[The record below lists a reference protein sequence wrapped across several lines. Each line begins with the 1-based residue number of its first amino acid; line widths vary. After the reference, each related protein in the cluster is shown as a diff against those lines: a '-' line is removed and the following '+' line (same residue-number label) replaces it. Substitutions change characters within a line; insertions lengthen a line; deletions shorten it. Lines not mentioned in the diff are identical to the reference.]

1 MPIEPH
7 IENLQLRHPEE
18 PLEIIR
24 LACYLGDDI
33 AKTKAYASILQT
45 CNDYRDIAY
54 KVVKDMYVKC
64 LVDKVTA
71 QKEKTFIT
79 FLLALCPYVK
89 DGNPHSARYHIN
101 LMLESPE
108 VEKEREEYARK
119 LRNEWNGGN
128 GGDKKRVTIE
138 ISSRYREV
146 TMPIIESLAKS
157 GAITLVE
164 AKLNAQRKLNKSVR
178 YVVCGN
184 GEEIVRSVRVL
195 KWNVGRLLGH
205 TPKRRSIMSGS
216 NRNRYIGI
224 MPSIKIQAPV
234 DKLEVPGNPNNQKLP
249 MLTQQQDR
257 WKKSKMVE
265 SSYVAPNG
273 VRVVKLTAYGM
284 RVLFDK

>member
-7 IENLQLRHPEE
+7 IENLQLSHPEE

-79 FLLALCPYVK
+79 FLLSLCPNVK

-108 VEKEREEYARK
+108 VEEEEYARK
-119 LRNEWNGGN
+119 LRQEWNGGN
-128 GGDKKRVTIE
+128 WGDRQRVTIE
-138 ISSRYREV
+138 ISSKYREV
-146 TMPIIESLAKS
+146 TMPIIQSLVQS

-164 AKLNAQRKLNKSVR
+164 AKLNAQRKLNKSIR
-178 YVVCGN
+178 YVVN
-184 GEEIVRSVRVL
+184 GSREEIFKSVT
-195 KWNVGRLLGH
+195 LLDMHARRILDH
-205 TPKRRSIMSGS
+205 TPKRRSILAVP
-216 NRNRYIGI
+216 NCNRYFGI
-224 MPSIKIQAPV
+224 MPSKLIMDPS
-234 DKLEVPGNPNNQKLP
+234 DKNEVPGNPNIHKLH
-249 MLTQQQDR
+249 MLPQQQDGLVNR
-257 WKKSKMVE
+257 KI
-265 SSYVAPNG
+265 VAQSAEPARRIRYEKVLG
-273 VRVVKLTAYGM
+273 CGIRVIV
-284 RVLFDK
+284 D

>member
-7 IENLQLRHPEE
+7 IENLQLSHPEE

-79 FLLALCPYVK
+79 FLLSLCPNVK

-108 VEKEREEYARK
+108 VEEEREEYARK
-119 LRNEWNGGN
+119 LRQEWNGGN
-128 GGDKKRVTIE
+128 WGDRQRVTIE
-138 ISSRYREV
+138 ISSKYREV
-146 TMPIIESLAKS
+146 TMPIIQSLVQS

-164 AKLNAQRKLNKSVR
+164 AKLNAQRKLNKSIR
-178 YVVCGN
+178 YVVN
-184 GEEIVRSVRVL
+184 GSREEIFKSVT
-195 KWNVGRLLGH
+195 LLDVHARRILDH
-205 TPKRRSIMSGS
+205 TPKRRSLLAVP
-216 NRNRYIGI
+216 NRNRYLGI
-224 MPSIKIQAPV
+224 
-234 DKLEVPGNPNNQKLP
+234 KLGKLIMDPGNIPEVPGNPNINKLRT
-249 MLTQQQDR
+249 LVQQQYGLTGH
-257 WKKSKMVE
+257 KI
-265 SSYVAPNG
+265 VAQSAEPARRIRYEKVLG
-273 VRVVKLTAYGM
+273 CGIRVIV
-284 RVLFDK
+284 D

>member
-7 IENLQLRHPEE
+7 IENLQLSHPEE

-33 AKTKAYASILQT
+33 AKTKAYASILKT
-45 CNDYRDIAY
+45 CNDYRDIAN

-79 FLLALCPYVK
+79 FLLALCPNVK

-108 VEKEREEYARK
+108 VEKERDEYARK

-128 GGDKKRVTIE
+128 GGDKQRVTIE

-146 TMPIIESLAKS
+146 TMPIIESLANS

-205 TPKRRSIMSGS
+205 TPKRRSIMSS
-216 NRNRYIGI
+216 PNRNRYMGI

>member
-24 LACYLGDDI
+24 LACFLGDDI
-33 AKTKAYASILQT
+33 AQTKAYASILQT
-45 CNDYRDIAY
+45 CNDYRDIAV
-54 KVVKDMYVKC
+54 KVVKDMYVRC

-79 FLLALCPYVK
+79 YLLSLCPNVK

-108 VEKEREEYARK
+108 VEEEREEYARK

-128 GGDKKRVTIE
+128 GGDKQRVTIE

-146 TMPIIESLAKS
+146 TMPIILSLANS

-164 AKLNAQRKLNKSVR
+164 AKLNAQRKLNRSIRYFVHGSREDIVKSVILLDQHTKR
-178 YVVCGN
+178 FVDGSPQTPSHN
-184 GEEIVRSVRVL
+184 VRFQSQQVF
-195 KWNVGRLLGH
+195 GH
-205 TPKRRSIMSGS
+205 
-216 NRNRYIGI
+216 
-224 MPSIKIQAPV
+224 
-234 DKLEVPGNPNNQKLP
+234 
-249 MLTQQQDR
+249 
-257 WKKSKMVE
+257 
-265 SSYVAPNG
+265 
-273 VRVVKLTAYGM
+273 
-284 RVLFDK
+284 

>member
-45 CNDYRDIAY
+45 CNDYRDIAN

-71 QKEKTFIT
+71 QKEKTFIS

-128 GGDKKRVTIE
+128 GGDKQRVTIE

-146 TMPIIESLAKS
+146 TMPIIESLAQS

-195 KWNVGRLLGH
+195 KWNVGILLGH
-205 TPKRRSIMSGS
+205 TPKRRRIMSGS
-216 NRNRYIGI
+216 NRNRFLD
-224 MPSIKIQAPV
+224 IKIGKLIMVPS
-234 DKLEVPGNPNNQKLP
+234 DKNEVPGNPNIHKLRT
-249 MLTQQQDR
+249 LVQQQYGLTGR
-257 WKKSKMVE
+257 NI
-265 SSYVAPNG
+265 VAQSAEPARRIRYEKVLG
-273 VRVVKLTAYGM
+273 CGIRVIV
-284 RVLFDK
+284 D

>member
-1 MPIEPH
+1 MPIESH
-7 IENLQLRHPEE
+7 IENLQLSHPEE

-33 AKTKAYASILQT
+33 AKTKAYASILKT

-128 GGDKKRVTIE
+128 GGDKQRVTIE

-146 TMPIIESLAKS
+146 TMPIIESLANS

-205 TPKRRSIMSGS
+205 TPKRRSIMSS
-216 NRNRYIGI
+216 PNRNRYMGI

>member
-7 IENLQLRHPEE
+7 IENLQKKHPEE

-33 AKTKAYASILQT
+33 AQTKAYASILQT

-54 KVVKDMYVKC
+54 KVVKDMYVRC

-79 FLLALCPYVK
+79 FLLALCPNVK

-108 VEKEREEYARK
+108 VEEEREEYARK
-119 LRNEWNGGN
+119 LRQEWNGGN

-146 TMPIIESLAKS
+146 TMPIIESLANS

-205 TPKRRSIMSGS
+205 TPKRRSIMSS
-216 NRNRYIGI
+216 PNRNRYMGI

-249 MLTQQQDR
+249 MLTQQHDR

>member
-7 IENLQLRHPEE
+7 IENLQLSHPEE

-33 AKTKAYASILQT
+33 AKTKAYASILKT

-79 FLLALCPYVK
+79 FLLALCPNVK

-108 VEKEREEYARK
+108 VEEEREEYARK
-119 LRNEWNGGN
+119 LRQEWNGGN

-146 TMPIIESLAKS
+146 TMPIIESLANS

-205 TPKRRSIMSGS
+205 TPKRRSIMSS
-216 NRNRYIGI
+216 PNRNRYMGI

>member
-45 CNDYRDIAY
+45 CNDYRDIAV

-119 LRNEWNGGN
+119 LRNEWNGEN
-128 GGDKKRVTIE
+128 GGDKQRVTIE

-157 GAITLVE
+157 G
-164 AKLNAQRKLNKSVR
+164 R
-178 YVVCGN
+178 
-184 GEEIVRSVRVL
+184 
-195 KWNVGRLLGH
+195 
-205 TPKRRSIMSGS
+205 
-216 NRNRYIGI
+216 
-224 MPSIKIQAPV
+224 
-234 DKLEVPGNPNNQKLP
+234 
-249 MLTQQQDR
+249 
-257 WKKSKMVE
+257 
-265 SSYVAPNG
+265 
-273 VRVVKLTAYGM
+273 
-284 RVLFDK
+284 

>member
-7 IENLQLRHPEE
+7 IENLQLSHPEE

-79 FLLALCPYVK
+79 FLLSLCPNVK

-108 VEKEREEYARK
+108 VEEEREEYARK
-119 LRNEWNGGN
+119 LRQEWNGGN
-128 GGDKKRVTIE
+128 WGDRQRVTIE
-138 ISSRYREV
+138 ISSKYREV
-146 TMPIIESLAKS
+146 TMPIIQSLVQS

-164 AKLNAQRKLNKSVR
+164 AKLNAQRKLNKSIR
-178 YVVCGN
+178 YVVN
-184 GEEIVRSVRVL
+184 GSREEIFKSVT
-195 KWNVGRLLGH
+195 LLDVHARRILDH
-205 TPKRRSIMSGS
+205 TPKRRSILAVP
-216 NRNRYIGI
+216 NRNRYLGI
-224 MPSIKIQAPV
+224 KLGKLIMDPGNI
-234 DKLEVPGNPNNQKLP
+234 LEVPGNHNIHKLRTFVQKQYG
-249 MLTQQQDR
+249 LTGR
-257 WKKSKMVE
+257 NI
-265 SSYVAPNG
+265 VAQSAEPARRIRYEKVLG
-273 VRVVKLTAYGM
+273 CGIRVIV
-284 RVLFDK
+284 D

>member
-7 IENLQLRHPEE
+7 IENLQLSHPEE

-79 FLLALCPYVK
+79 FLLALCPNVK

-164 AKLNAQRKLNKSVR
+164 AKLNAQRKLNRSIR
-178 YVVCGN
+178 YVVNGN
-184 GEEIVRSVRVL
+184 GEEIVRSIRLV
-195 KWNVGRLLGH
+195 KWNVGILLGH
-205 TPKRRSIMSGS
+205 TPKRRRIMSGS
-216 NRNRYIGI
+216 NRNRFLD
-224 MPSIKIQAPV
+224 IKIGKLIMVPS
-234 DKLEVPGNPNNQKLP
+234 DKNEVPGNPNIHKLH
-249 MLTQQQDR
+249 MLPQQQDGLVDR
-257 WKKSKMVE
+257 KIVVQPAEPAKGKK
-265 SSYVAPNG
+265 
-273 VRVVKLTAYGM
+273 
-284 RVLFDK
+284 D

>member
-7 IENLQLRHPEE
+7 IENLQKKHPEE

-24 LACYLGDDI
+24 LACFLGDDI
-33 AKTKAYASILQT
+33 AQTKAYASILQT
-45 CNDYRDIAY
+45 CNDYRDIAN

-79 FLLALCPYVK
+79 YLLSLCPNVK

-128 GGDKKRVTIE
+128 GGDKQRVTIE

-164 AKLNAQRKLNKSVR
+164 AKLNTQRKLNKSIR
-178 YVVCGN
+178 YVVN
-184 GEEIVRSVRVL
+184 GSREEIIRSVMLIDLQARQEL
-195 KWNVGRLLGH
+195 IFN
-205 TPKRRSIMSGS
+205 PKRRSILTVP
-216 NRNRYIGI
+216 NRNRYFGVKPGKLITDPGNI
-224 MPSIKIQAPV
+224 
-234 DKLEVPGNPNNQKLP
+234 LEVPGNPNIHKLRTLVQKQYG
-249 MLTQQQDR
+249 LTGR
-257 WKKSKMVE
+257 NI
-265 SSYVAPNG
+265 VAQSAEPARRIRYEKVLG
-273 VRVVKLTAYGM
+273 CGIRVIV
-284 RVLFDK
+284 D

>member
-7 IENLQLRHPEE
+7 IENLQLSHPEE

-33 AKTKAYASILQT
+33 AKTKAYASILKT

-79 FLLALCPYVK
+79 FPLALCPYVK

-128 GGDKKRVTIE
+128 GGDKQRVTIE

-146 TMPIIESLAKS
+146 TMPIIESLANS

-205 TPKRRSIMSGS
+205 TPKRRSIMSS
-216 NRNRYIGI
+216 PNRNRYMGI

>member
-7 IENLQLRHPEE
+7 IENLQLSHPEE

-79 FLLALCPYVK
+79 FLLSLCPNVK

-108 VEKEREEYARK
+108 VEEEREEYARK
-119 LRNEWNGGN
+119 LRQEWNGGN
-128 GGDKKRVTIE
+128 WGDRQRVTIE
-138 ISSRYREV
+138 ISSKYREV
-146 TMPIIESLAKS
+146 TMPIIQSLVQS

-164 AKLNAQRKLNKSVR
+164 AKLNAQRKLNKSIR
-178 YVVCGN
+178 YVVN
-184 GEEIVRSVRVL
+184 GSREEIFKSVT
-195 KWNVGRLLGH
+195 LLDVHARRILDH
-205 TPKRRSIMSGS
+205 TPKRRSILAVPD
-216 NRNRYIGI
+216 RNRYLGI
-224 MPSIKIQAPV
+224 
-234 DKLEVPGNPNNQKLP
+234 KLGKLIMDPGNIPEVPGNPNINKLRT
-249 MLTQQQDR
+249 LVQQQYGLTGH
-257 WKKSKMVE
+257 KI
-265 SSYVAPNG
+265 VAQSAEPARRIRYEKVLG
-273 VRVVKLTAYGM
+273 CGIRVIV
-284 RVLFDK
+284 D

>member
-7 IENLQLRHPEE
+7 IENLQLSHPEE

-33 AKTKAYASILQT
+33 AKTKAYASILKT

-79 FLLALCPYVK
+79 FLLALCPNVK

-101 LMLESPE
+101 IMLESPE

-128 GGDKKRVTIE
+128 GGDKQRVTIE

-146 TMPIIESLAKS
+146 TMPIIESLANS

-164 AKLNAQRKLNKSVR
+164 AKLNAQRKLNKSIR
-178 YVVCGN
+178 YVVNGN
-184 GEEIVRSVRVL
+184 GEEIVRSIRLV
-195 KWNVGRLLGH
+195 KWNVGILLGH
-205 TPKRRSIMSGS
+205 TPKRRRIMSGS
-216 NRNRYIGI
+216 NRNRFWI
-224 MPSIKIQAPV
+224 
-234 DKLEVPGNPNNQKLP
+234 L
-249 MLTQQQDR
+249 R
-257 WKKSKMVE
+257 
-265 SSYVAPNG
+265 
-273 VRVVKLTAYGM
+273 
-284 RVLFDK
+284 

>member
-7 IENLQLRHPEE
+7 IENLQKKHPEE

-33 AKTKAYASILQT
+33 AQTKAYASILQT

-54 KVVKDMYVKC
+54 KVVKDMYVRC

-79 FLLALCPYVK
+79 FLLALCPNVK

-108 VEKEREEYARK
+108 VEEEREDNARK
-119 LRNEWNGGN
+119 LRQEWNGGN

-146 TMPIIESLAKS
+146 TMPIIESLANS

-205 TPKRRSIMSGS
+205 TPKRRSIMSS
-216 NRNRYIGI
+216 PNRNRYMGI

>member
-7 IENLQLRHPEE
+7 IENLQLSHPEE

-79 FLLALCPYVK
+79 FLLSLCPNVK

-108 VEKEREEYARK
+108 VEEEREEYARK
-119 LRNEWNGGN
+119 LRQEWNGGN
-128 GGDKKRVTIE
+128 WGDRQRVTIE
-138 ISSRYREV
+138 ISSKYREV
-146 TMPIIESLAKS
+146 TMPIIQSLVQS

-164 AKLNAQRKLNKSVR
+164 AKLNAQRKLNKSIR
-178 YVVCGN
+178 CVVN
-184 GEEIVRSVRVL
+184 GSREEIFKSVM
-195 KWNVGRLLGH
+195 LLDVHARRILDH
-205 TPKRRSIMSGS
+205 TPKRRSILAVP
-216 NRNRYIGI
+216 NRNRYLGI
-224 MPSIKIQAPV
+224 
-234 DKLEVPGNPNNQKLP
+234 KLGKLIMDPGNIPEVPGNPNINKLRT
-249 MLTQQQDR
+249 LVQQ
-257 WKKSKMVE
+257 
-265 SSYVAPNG
+265 
-273 VRVVKLTAYGM
+273 
-284 RVLFDK
+284 

>member
-7 IENLQLRHPEE
+7 IENLQLSHPEE

-119 LRNEWNGGN
+119 RRNEWNGGN

-146 TMPIIESLAKS
+146 TMPIILSLANS

-164 AKLNAQRKLNKSVR
+164 AKLNAQRKLNRSIR
-178 YVVCGN
+178 YVVNGN
-184 GEEIVRSVRVL
+184 GEEIVRSIRLV
-195 KWNVGRLLGH
+195 KWNVGILLGH
-205 TPKRRSIMSGS
+205 TPKRRRIMSGS
-216 NRNRYIGI
+216 NRNRFLD
-224 MPSIKIQAPV
+224 IKIGKLIMVPS
-234 DKLEVPGNPNNQKLP
+234 DKYEVPDNPNIHKLH
-249 MLTQQQDR
+249 MLPQQQDGLVDR
-257 WKKSKMVE
+257 KIVVQPAEPAKGKK
-265 SSYVAPNG
+265 
-273 VRVVKLTAYGM
+273 
-284 RVLFDK
+284 D

>member
-7 IENLQLRHPEE
+7 IENLQLSHPEE
-18 PLEIIR
+18 PLEIIH

-33 AKTKAYASILQT
+33 AKTKAYASILKT

-79 FLLALCPYVK
+79 FLLALCPNVK

-128 GGDKKRVTIE
+128 GGDKQRVTIE

-146 TMPIIESLAKS
+146 TMPIIESLANS

-205 TPKRRSIMSGS
+205 TPKRRSIMSS
-216 NRNRYIGI
+216 PNRNRYMGI
-224 MPSIKIQAPV
+224 MPSIKIQTPV

>member
-45 CNDYRDIAY
+45 CNDYRDIAN

-79 FLLALCPYVK
+79 FLLALCPNVK

-101 LMLESPE
+101 LMLESPV
-108 VEKEREEYARK
+108 VEEEREEYARK

-128 GGDKKRVTIE
+128 GGDKQRVTIE

-146 TMPIIESLAKS
+146 TMPIIESLANS

-205 TPKRRSIMSGS
+205 TPKRRSIMSS
-216 NRNRYIGI
+216 PNRNRYMGI

>member
-7 IENLQLRHPEE
+7 IENLQLSHPEE

-33 AKTKAYASILQT
+33 AKTKAYASILKT

-79 FLLALCPYVK
+79 FLLALCPNVK

-108 VEKEREEYARK
+108 VEEEREEYARK

-128 GGDKKRVTIE
+128 GGDKQRVTIE

-146 TMPIIESLAKS
+146 TMPIILSLANS

-164 AKLNAQRKLNKSVR
+164 AKLNAQRKLNRSIR
-178 YVVCGN
+178 YVVNGN
-184 GEEIVRSVRVL
+184 GEEIVRSIRLV
-195 KWNVGRLLGH
+195 KWNVGILLGH
-205 TPKRRSIMSGS
+205 TPKRRSIMSS
-216 NRNRYIGI
+216 PNRNRYMGI

-234 DKLEVPGNPNNQKLP
+234 DKLEIPGNPNNQKLP